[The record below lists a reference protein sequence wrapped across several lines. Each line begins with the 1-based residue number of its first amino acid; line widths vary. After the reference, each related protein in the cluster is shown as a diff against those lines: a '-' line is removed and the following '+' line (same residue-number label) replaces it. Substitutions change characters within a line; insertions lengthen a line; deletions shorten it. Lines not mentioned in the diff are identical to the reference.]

1 MQGIFHTGITVSD
14 LDRSIPFYRDVL
26 GLKLVTG
33 PTDVFEGDDLSRAL
47 GVRGARLRL
56 AVFQVGDG
64 SLEVLQYFSPK
75 SAVDKPMPP
84 NTLGVAHV
92 AFRVSNAK
100 EKMKE
105 LKAKGVKFLS
115 ELNVEEEGPLAGWKW
130 VYFKDPDGISL
141 ELIEYN
147 PPL

>member
-1 MQGIFHTGITVSD
+1 MEGIFHTGVTVSD
-14 LDRSIPFYRDVL
+14 LDRSIRFYRDVL

-33 PTDVFEGDDLSRAL
+33 PTDVFEGDDVSR
-47 GVRGARLRL
+47 GVGVQGARLRL
-56 AVFQVGDG
+56 AIFQVGDG
-64 SLEVLQYFSPK
+64 SLEILQDLNPK
-75 SAVDKPMPP
+75 SAVDKAMPP
-84 NTLGVAHV
+84 NTLGFMHV
-92 AFRVSNAK
+92 AFRVADAA

-141 ELIEYN
+141 ELIEYKA
-147 PPL
+147 P